1 MAKNKF
7 YAVKSGYKTGIFDN
21 WDDAKVNVSGFSGA
35 KYKSFKTIEEAEL
48 FMKDDIS
55 EIKKEVKNDDIEL
68 KSNEL
73 NIFTDGTIRY
83 ESDNSSIVGVGYG
96 FVAVIND
103 RVVYEKSGHSDR
115 NDVNNK
121 YRNVYGEINGVI
133 EAIKYAEENGYSK
146 VNLYIDYEGL
156 ILWVED
162 YNGRTKWKSKNDMTK
177 SYKELIESKR
187 KTMDIT
193 FHKVVAHS
201 GVKYNEMADK
211 LSAKSFD

>member
-121 YRNVYGEINGVI
+121 YRNVYGVINGVI

-177 SYKELIESKR
+177 SYKEERIFITKNYLMLIK
-187 KTMDIT
+187 
-193 FHKVVAHS
+193 
-201 GVKYNEMADK
+201 
-211 LSAKSFD
+211 